1 MTEFARTVPRIKK
14 SKSTFK
20 WGQQYYTALQDAV
33 FPVKHNLYST
43 PEIPSKLA
51 DNIDVKKGK
60 YACNQCGDS
69 FHFQSSL
76 DDHMARYSWI
86 LGYWCRHCTKLECTH
101 QKAPQSNPS
110 SSISCADCKAELKK
124 RCAYFKARGLTGGE
138 RVGKILIFYNQ
149 CQFFGHLKDHG
160 ITAVDMCD
168 MMLMPIPMTIQSDE
182 YAQLDSVSRTLFECM
197 FIKNIHIMDWL
208 RLENVNFKWWTV
220 TGSDDNA
227 VGKLIRQHEFDIV
240 RANRL
245 IKSVKDHELAAINNV
260 QDPKEDNDSNSDNYL
275 IKNEENSPKESDLNE
290 IEFVDC
296 ASLDDSLMAEAPPA
310 SVPSVVVKT
319 EPPSSEP
326 STTGDL
332 LKVINK
338 PSAKLANLADI
349 NSINLNRNTVTHL
362 INRNLKISSSNTLQ
376 TTTLS
381 NITGAGKKNQIIII
395 NKNKDNSDKSSEVK
409 ANVQILSNSGQD
421 TVKLFKQAGGGRVF
435 FQPGM
440 KPVILKQVPK
450 PVNASKLDGEKKYTV
465 PKFSVVKNKLK
476 ILSGNSV
483 PVTLVTS
490 AQMLKSVSTLT
501 TASST
506 LSTPSA
512 AAKQTVLQIRD
523 GSGLKTISVAPDKC
537 TKLIPMEALHKP
549 KEVLQKEMELLQKKN
564 LVASGQIRQKSLI
577 NYTPQGQTVQLSSI
591 PKGTKI
597 VQTIQGGPKLVPVSQ
612 SSVKFPRTVQTYQ
625 RLQTVSKIGQNSPQ
639 TLQKATTNVAKIGK
653 TLLKPIESLLKP
665 EAQIKELDK
674 KIEEDP
680 LSCEA
685 FPAEVQKVDR
695 GPSVL
700 KLCAPD
706 KKQNT
711 VRAYREAMILSFQQ
725 SRKRVKPLID
735 NIIETNEIYKKT
747 NIDVHSVKT
756 VNEMA
761 LSKFKIY
768 LENDRNVKMT
778 DDDKIN
784 EELHY
789 HSDNWEAKAD
799 NFNKYCERCHFKL
812 KPVNYIVGI
821 SEPSEQEDIYCQC
834 YNHVCH
840 LCNAR
845 QGTLARYNVHMCFH
859 MKEFP
864 YTCPECFKKFPSI
877 QHLEIHI
884 WQQCYHIKTHQSW
897 TCNVCEIEGF
907 LTKEDLARHYF
918 KIHSRSVCFCN
929 LCRKKF
935 DSFSEFRAHNS
946 EVHGIINTQFSNAS
960 RLIKCNFGEC
970 LTKPEAFSE
979 HVAAHV
985 TVDKVTHYICPFCNF
1000 SMGEISI
1007 NGHLIQRHVFK
1018 AHPERLKE
1026 VITSETLSVFVKM
1039 NLVSPV
1045 ALDRPPSPS
1054 IKIVNAFPISS
1065 KAFNQQVNANS
1076 VEIINRRRDSAM
1088 PIKIIDVRTEKA
1100 DEPVNHKLEE
1110 AEEIIELPGSSLKI
1124 IDVTSMSRA
1133 YSSDEDDDKNKMI
1146 KNSIEKLSK
1155 LGVSLSAIKKNDKP
1169 KKVEDVGTH
1178 DEVSIIN
1185 NFSRRKSSPPPLVLI
1200 NNVNLL
1206 ELDKED
1212 DKKDVVQIECVKDNK
1227 VMIRNDLFNLEGVSI
1242 QRKSFVRIKQRLAM
1256 NGPLFKKEMV
1266 HYNCHLCGELINT
1279 NWYVINDHFREF
1291 HSAGYRIVS
1300 MTPCLRRLTNFEIM
1314 KYTGM
1319 KRSNSDLMLTPKKR
1333 RRGNYGPLFSNGK
1346 RLVDKFGGNNLGFCV
1361 TQESLQDI
1369 EGNFK
1374 CKKCNCLFKDV
1385 NVLREHL
1392 ASNHRI
1398 RGHYLV
1404 CLECG
1409 DNFIVASTLQMHLKA
1424 FHGINDPISYL
1435 QKNTAYAP
1443 DALDEIEEQDKITES
1458 NQCYVCFAVFENKL
1472 AVDMHLRVH
1481 GMAFLNRKRIEARK
1495 ALKCPQKFKAASP
1508 TPKPEEIKIDD
1519 CEDDNANVVSMS
1531 GMV

>member
-33 FPVKHNLYST
+33 FPIKHNLYST

-60 YACNQCGDS
+60 YSCNQCGDS

-76 DDHMARYSWI
+76 DDHLARYSWI
-86 LGYWCRHCTKLECTH
+86 LGYWCRYCTKLECTH
-101 QKAPQSNPS
+101 QKAPRSNPS
-110 SSISCADCKAELKK
+110 SSISCPECKVELKK
-124 RCAYFKARGLTGGE
+124 RCAYFKARGLKGGE

-149 CQFFGHLKDHG
+149 CQFFGHLKYHG

-208 RLENVNFKWWTV
+208 RLENINFKWWTV
-220 TGSDDNA
+220 TGSDDNP

-260 QDPKEDNDSNSDNYL
+260 QDPEEDNDSNTDNSS
-275 IKNEENSPKESDLNE
+275 IKNEEKSPVKEISENHCDLNE

-296 ASLDDSLMAEAPPA
+296 ASLDDSLITEAPPTA
-310 SVPSVVVKT
+310 APPVIVKT
-319 EPPSSEP
+319 EPPSSSE
-326 STTGDL
+326 STTGEL
-332 LKVINK
+332 LKIINK

-349 NSINLNRNTVTHL
+349 NHISLNRNTVTHL

-395 NKNKDNSDKSSEVK
+395 NKNKDSDKSSEVK

-421 TVKLFKQAGGGRVF
+421 AVKLFKQAGGGRVF

-450 PVNASKLDGEKKYTV
+450 PLNASKLDGEKKYTV

-506 LSTPSA
+506 LSTPTA
-512 AAKQTVLQIRD
+512 PKQTVLQIRD
-523 GSGLKTISVAPDKC
+523 GSGLKTISVAPEKC

-564 LVASGQIRQKSLI
+564 LNISGQIRQKSLI
-577 NYTPQGQTVQLSSI
+577 SYTPQTVQLSSI

-597 VQTIQGGPKLVPVSQ
+597 VQTIQAGPKLVPVTQ
-612 SSVKFPRTVQTYQ
+612 SSVKFPRPVQTYQ
-625 RLQTVSKIGQNSPQ
+625 KLQTVVKIGQNSG
-639 TLQKATTNVAKIGK
+639 QKSVAKIGK

-665 EAQIKELDK
+665 EAQTKELKDTFVK
-674 KIEEDP
+674 KVEEDP
-680 LSCEA
+680 LSGEA
-685 FPAEVQKVDR
+685 FPQQVQKVDR
-695 GPSVL
+695 GQSVL

-725 SRKRVKPLID
+725 SRKRVQPLID
-735 NIIETNEIYKKT
+735 NIIETNEIYEKT
-747 NIDVHSVKT
+747 NVDVHSVKT

-768 LENDRNVKMT
+768 LDNNRNVKMT

-784 EELHY
+784 EELHH

-799 NFNKYCERCHFKL
+799 SFNKYCERCHLKL
-812 KPVNYIVGI
+812 KPQNYIIGI
-821 SEPSEQEDIYCQC
+821 SDPSEQEDNYCQC

-907 LTKEDLARHYF
+907 LTKEHLARHYF
-918 KIHSRSVCFCN
+918 KIHSKSVSFCN

-946 EVHGIINTQFSNAS
+946 EIHGIINTQFSNAS
-960 RLIKCNFGEC
+960 RLIKCDFGDC

-1026 VITSETLSVFVKM
+1026 VITNETLSVFIKM
-1039 NLVSPV
+1039 NLVNPQ
-1045 ALDRPPSPS
+1045 AIDRPPSPS

-1065 KAFNQQVNANS
+1065 KAFNQQATNS
-1076 VEIINRRRDSAM
+1076 VEILHRRSESM

-1110 AEEIIELPGSSLKI
+1110 EITELPGSSLKI
-1124 IDVTSMSRA
+1124 IDVTSMSKGE
-1133 YSSDEDDDKNKMI
+1133 YSDDNNEDDDKNKMI

-1169 KKVEDVGTH
+1169 KKAEEVGTH
-1178 DEVSIIN
+1178 DEISIIN
-1185 NFSRRKSSPPPLVLI
+1185 NFSKRKSSPPPLVLI

-1212 DKKDVVQIECVKDNK
+1212 DKKDVVQIECIKDNK

-1242 QRKSFVRIKQRLAM
+1242 QRKSFGRKKQRLAM

-1279 NWYVINDHFREF
+1279 NWYVINDHFREC

-1314 KYTGM
+1314 KYTGI
-1319 KRSNSDLMLTPKKR
+1319 KRGNSDLMLTPKKR
-1333 RRGNYGPLFSNGK
+1333 RRGNYGPLFSNGRK
-1346 RLVDKFGGNNLGFCV
+1346 LVDKFGGNNLGFCV
-1361 TQESLQDI
+1361 TQESLQDV

-1443 DALDEIEEQDKITES
+1443 DAVDEIEEQDKITES

-1495 ALKCPQKFKAASP
+1495 ALKCPPKFKAASP

-1519 CEDDNANVVSMS
+1519 CEDDNANVMSMS
-1531 GMV
+1531 EMV